1 MRSLH
6 TFIDVCRRKISNV
19 KFNVE
24 HKSVGGSLCR
34 LYYLFFYEETTEQH
48 GTWNGLT
55 GLSFP
60 VQNDLK
66 TGKSVK
72 LFLQKVFHQQFWLFE
87 ILKPQKSKAQYV

>member
-1 MRSLH
+1 VKNVKQVWVRSLH

-66 TGKSVK
+66 TG
-72 LFLQKVFHQQFWLFE
+72 
-87 ILKPQKSKAQYV
+87 